1 MIKIKWFN
9 KDEEKPTLSI
19 KVEGSIEVKSPSYDS
34 YEEYLKNKKKAALEQ
49 VVMDYVHNLLPN
61 PYNSAGVLAGA
72 LNYGQYRS
80 GFNQAKLDLVKA
92 IMKEIEID

>member
-19 KVEGSIEVKSPSYDS
+19 KVEGSIEVRAPSYDS
-34 YEEYLKNKKKAALEQ
+34 YEEYVKKEKKAALKEE
-49 VVMDYVHNLLPN
+49 VEKYVDKLIES
-61 PYNSAGVLAGA
+61 PYPVPRGCNSPF
-72 LNYGQYRS
+72 YRELQ
-80 GFNQAKLDLVKA
+80 GFEDAKRVLVKT